1 MKIPMIALAG
11 LAATSMVVGVSVVG
25 CAGNKS
31 STTSSSGSATS
42 AGSGSAASSSSSATS
57 SSSSAAAADYTA
69 LLLKASDITLPGDTF
84 TGQPPIQNPNGQP
97 GVAQIFGNQNDTR
110 HVGVTILILPDPDQ
124 AVSELDEEKAAL
136 GDMVIGGTPA
146 PAAVGTGGTTVS
158 GTSPDGSKAVTVL
171 LFTEGKAF
179 VNLEFDSP
187 PNNPLPPG
195 FVTDVGQ
202 KQDTAIK
209 NGLHG

>member
-11 LAATSMVVGVSVVG
+11 LAATTMVVGVSVVG
-25 CAGNKS
+25 CASNKS

-42 AGSGSAASSSSSATS
+42 PASSAASSSSNAPT
-57 SSSSAAAADYTA
+57 ADYTG
-69 LLLKASDITLPGDTF
+69 LLINDSDITLPGDTF
-84 TGQPPIQNPNGQP
+84 TAQPPTQNPNGQP
-97 GVAQIFGNQNDTR
+97 GVATVFTNQNDTR
-110 HVGVTILILPDPDQ
+110 KIGDDILILPDADA
-124 AVSELDEEKAAL
+124 AVSELDLEKAAL
-136 GDMVIGGTPA
+136 GNIVTGGTPA
-146 PAAVGTGGTTVS
+146 PAAMGTAGTMVS

-179 VNLEFDSP
+179 TNLEFDSAPNAPVP
-187 PNNPLPPG
+187 PE
-195 FVTDVGQ
+195 FVTDIGQ

>member
-25 CAGNKS
+25 CGGNKS

-42 AGSGSAASSSSSATS
+42 SSSSATA
-57 SSSSAAAADYTA
+57 SSSSAQTADYTG
-69 LLLKASDITLPGDTF
+69 LLIKASDISLPGDTF
-84 TGQPPIQNPNGQP
+84 TAQPPIQNPNGQP
-97 GVAQIFGNQNDTR
+97 GVATVFSNQNDTR
-110 HVGVTILILPDPDQ
+110 KIGDDILILPDPDQ

-136 GDMVIGGTPA
+136 GNIVTGGAPA
-146 PAAVGTGGTTVS
+146 PAAVGTGGTMVS

-171 LFTEGKAF
+171 LFTQGKAF
-179 VNLEFDSP
+179 TNLEFDSAPNDPVP
-187 PNNPLPPG
+187 PA

-209 NGLHG
+209 NGLPA

>member
-11 LAATSMVVGVSVVG
+11 VAATSMVVGVSVVG

-31 STTSSSGSATS
+31 STTSSSGSA
-42 AGSGSAASSSSSATS
+42 ASSGSSSAAS

-69 LLLKASDITLPGDTF
+69 LLIKASDITLPGDTF

-110 HVGVTILILPDPDQ
+110 HVGDTILILPDPDQ

-136 GDMVIGGTPA
+136 GDSVKGGTPA
-146 PAAVGTGGTTVS
+146 PAAVGTGGTIVS
-158 GTSPDGSKAVTVL
+158 GTAPEGSKAVTVL
-171 LFTEGKAF
+171 MFTEGKAF
-179 VNLEFDSP
+179 VNLAFDSP
-187 PNNPLPPG
+187 LNDPVPPQ

>member
-11 LAATSMVVGVSVVG
+11 LAATSMVVGVSLVG

-31 STTSSSGSATS
+31 STTSSSGSAAS
-42 AGSGSAASSSSSATS
+42 AGSSSATS
-57 SSSSAAAADYTA
+57 SSSSAETADYTA
-69 LLLKASDITLPGDTF
+69 LLIKANDITLPGDTF
-84 TGQPPIQNPNGQP
+84 TGQPPIQSPNGQP

-136 GDMVIGGTPA
+136 GDSVKGGTPA

-158 GTSPDGSKAVTVL
+158 GTAPDGSKAVTVM

-179 VNLEFDSP
+179 VNLEFDSAPNDPVP
-187 PNNPLPPG
+187 PQ

>member
-1 MKIPMIALAG
+1 MKIPMMALAG
-11 LAATSMVVGVSVVG
+11 VAATSVVVGVSVVG

-42 AGSGSAASSSSSATS
+42 AGSSSAAPSAGTPTS

-69 LLLKASDITLPGDTF
+69 LLIKAGDITLPGDTF

-97 GVAQIFGNQNDTR
+97 GAAQIFGNQNDTR
-110 HVGVTILILPDPDQ
+110 HVGATILILPDPDQ

-136 GDMVIGGTPA
+136 GDSVKGGTPA
-146 PAAVGTGGTTVS
+146 PAAVGTSGTIVS
-158 GTSPDGSKAVTVL
+158 GTAPEGSKAVTVL
-171 LFTEGKAF
+171 MFTEGKAF
-179 VNLEFDSP
+179 VNLAFDSP
-187 PNNPLPPG
+187 LNDPVPPQ

>member
-1 MKIPMIALAG
+1 MKIPMITLAG
-11 LAATSMVVGVSVVG
+11 LAATSMVAGVSVVG

-31 STTSSSGSATS
+31 STTTSSGSATS
-42 AGSGSAASSSSSATS
+42 AGSSSATS
-57 SSSSAAAADYTA
+57 SSSSAADYTA
-69 LLLKASDITLPGDTF
+69 LLIKASDVTLPGDTF

-110 HVGVTILILPDPDQ
+110 HVGDTILILPDPDQ
-124 AVSELDEEKAAL
+124 AVSELDQEKAAL
-136 GDMVIGGTPA
+136 GDMVKGGTPA

-158 GTSPDGSKAVTVL
+158 GTSPDGSKAVTLL

-179 VNLEFDSP
+179 TNLEFDSP
-187 PNNPLPPG
+187 PNDPVPPQ
-195 FVTDVGQ
+195 FVTDIGQ

>member
-11 LAATSMVVGVSVVG
+11 LAASSMVVGVSVVG

-31 STTSSSGSATS
+31 STTSSSGSATAS
-42 AGSGSAASSSSSATS
+42 AGSNSATS

-69 LLLKASDITLPGDTF
+69 LLIKASDITLPGDTF
-84 TGQPPIQNPNGQP
+84 TVQPPIQNPNGQP
-97 GVAQIFGNQNDTR
+97 GVAQIFSNQNDTR
-110 HVGVTILILPDPDQ
+110 HIGDTILILPDPDQ
-124 AVSELDEEKAAL
+124 AVSELDQEKAAL
-136 GDMVIGGTPA
+136 GDMVKGGTPA

-171 LFTEGKAF
+171 LFTEGKGF
-179 VNLEFDSP
+179 VNLEFDSAPNDPVP
-187 PNNPLPPG
+187 PQ